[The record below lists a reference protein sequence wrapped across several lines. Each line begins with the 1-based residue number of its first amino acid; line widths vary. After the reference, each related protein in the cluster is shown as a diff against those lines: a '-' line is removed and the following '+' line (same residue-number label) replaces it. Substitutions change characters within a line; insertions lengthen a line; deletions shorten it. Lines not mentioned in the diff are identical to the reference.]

1 MLRGIAAR
9 LEHCA
14 LLGLASRGHF
24 HAVPGRLHYLT
35 RISGVSRPICRNG
48 ERATHGAIAGE
59 SLMNNSMGP
68 GKQGGQQTH

>member
-14 LLGLASRGHF
+14 LLGHASRGRF

-35 RISGVSRPICRNG
+35 RISGVSKPIYRHG

-59 SLMNNSMGP
+59 SLMNNSVGP